1 MRNIR
6 GHNLTHNI
14 VQELGISIVSGV
26 YSSDDKFP
34 IEADLC
40 KQFGASRSVLREA
53 VKMLTAKGLIGSRPR
68 QGTRIEPESNWNL
81 LDPDILGWLLERKL
95 DIDLLEEFTEI
106 RLAVEPLAAALAAKR
121 AKDSDLLLLQ
131 SSLERM
137 QAAERGDDDPYES
150 NIAFHVA
157 VLTASRNRLLEQLQ
171 GMVSTALR
179 FSIRLTNRIKGVNFA
194 NVEAHGA
201 VASAIIAGK
210 PKAAANAMA
219 IIIDEVMEVIQTYK
233 ETNC

>member
-1 MRNIR
+1 MTSFQLR
-6 GHNLTHNI
+6 LTC
-14 VQELGISIVSGV
+14 
-26 YSSDDKFP
+26 
-34 IEADLC
+34 A

-53 VKMLTAKGLIGSRPR
+53 VKLLTAKGLIGSRPR

-121 AKDSDLLLLQ
+121 AKDSDILLLQ

-137 QAAERGDDDPYES
+137 QAAERGDDDPYE
-150 NIAFHVA
+150 I
-157 VLTASRNRLLEQLQ
+157 
-171 GMVSTALR
+171 GYR
-179 FSIRLTNRIKGVNFA
+179 FSCRCSYSQQEQITRTITRDGQYCTTFQHPINQPDKRNKFRKCRSSRGSCQRN
-194 NVEAHGA
+194 
-201 VASAIIAGK
+201 IAGK
-210 PKAAANAMA
+210 PKAAAKAMT
-219 IIIDEVMEVIQTYK
+219 IIIDEVMEVVQTYK